1 MSTKLQETTYT
12 REGFGKR
19 WKLKETEYI
28 DDYSIRLFEKRII
41 GTVGFFRSL
50 GGTEIVSRT
59 EYMVTSISPDSTKK
73 VVRKLLLY

>member
-1 MSTKLQETTYT
+1 MSTRLQETTYV
-12 REGFGKR
+12 RSGKGKR
-19 WKLKETEYI
+19 WSLKETEYI
-28 DDYSIRLFEKRII
+28 DDYSIKLFEKRII
-41 GTVGFFRSL
+41 GTVGFFRNL

>member
-1 MSTKLQETTYT
+1 MTRLQETTYV
-12 REGFGKR
+12 RSGKGKR
-19 WKLKETEYI
+19 WSLKETEYI
-28 DDYSIRLFEKRII
+28 NDYSIRLFEKRII
-41 GTVGFFRSL
+41 GTVGFFRNL